1 MEDLGALVSFLRVP
15 VLKNP
20 LTFHKF
26 IASPATSSSKDRF
39 KDLRILLGSIC
50 LRRTREILPLKIPI
64 PHVREVYLTPS
75 ERQAYNNLVQE
86 GTKQIDMIV
95 SRRSKKKM
103 NAVVLETILSLRL
116 FCNNGSSD
124 ANLQVDSTGLPSDP
138 DEALAY
144 LQQDDQD
151 NCAICLTTIYSID
164 DSDKTDGGSF
174 IASCCHLKED
184 GTPHSVSGYPPKL
197 LLLLDDIGQAGTD
210 KCIIFSCWKTTLE
223 LVSKLLSHHS
233 IEHGFIHGSLS
244 LNERS
249 KVLKEFR
256 LTTGPN
262 ILLMTLGTGAVGL
275 NLSIASRIYLLEP
288 QWNPFIEEQAI
299 GRALRL
305 GQQSQVVIFRYI
317 TEKTIEQADVL
328 SRQRRKIQLVG
339 GGFGKGKGVSPETT
353 ESLRHM
359 FNGGGSSA

>member
-39 KDLRILLGSIC
+39 KNLRILLGSIC

-103 NAVVLETILSLRL
+103 NAVVLKTILSLRL

-174 IASCCHLKED
+174 IASCCHLVCHTCKGQHRKLESHCPACENESESEILGLPVSQAGQINSRTQKED

-210 KCIIFSCWKTTLE
+210 KW
-223 LVSKLLSHHS
+223 
-233 IEHGFIHGSLS
+233 
-244 LNERS
+244 
-249 KVLKEFR
+249 
-256 LTTGPN
+256 
-262 ILLMTLGTGAVGL
+262 
-275 NLSIASRIYLLEP
+275 
-288 QWNPFIEEQAI
+288 
-299 GRALRL
+299 
-305 GQQSQVVIFRYI
+305 
-317 TEKTIEQADVL
+317 
-328 SRQRRKIQLVG
+328 
-339 GGFGKGKGVSPETT
+339 
-353 ESLRHM
+353 
-359 FNGGGSSA
+359 